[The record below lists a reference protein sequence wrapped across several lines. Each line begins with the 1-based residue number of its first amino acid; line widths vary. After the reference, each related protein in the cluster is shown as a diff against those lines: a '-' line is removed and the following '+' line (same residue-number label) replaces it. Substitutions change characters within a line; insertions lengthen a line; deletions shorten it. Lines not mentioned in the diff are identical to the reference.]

1 MFLKLQRYWLRSLA
15 KYSNEKLSQRF
26 YKFEIVERLGN
37 VAYKLNLSPYT
48 RLHLVFHISQLK
60 KAIDLTIEA
69 QSLPI
74 YLTKDM
80 ELMLQPEKLL
90 EVRWN
95 STGLLEVLIQWK
107 DLPTWE
113 STWEQFL
120 IITMQFLAFHL
131 EDKLNLIGEGIVK
144 PPIKQVHKKEKQ
156 GSQ

>member
-1 MFLKLQRYWLRSLA
+1 M
-15 KYSNEKLSQRF
+15 
-26 YKFEIVERLGN
+26 GN

-60 KAIDLTIEA
+60 KVTDLTIEA

-95 STGLLEVLIQWK
+95 STALLEVLIQWK

>member
-1 MFLKLQRYWLRSLA
+1 M
-15 KYSNEKLSQRF
+15 
-26 YKFEIVERLGN
+26 GN